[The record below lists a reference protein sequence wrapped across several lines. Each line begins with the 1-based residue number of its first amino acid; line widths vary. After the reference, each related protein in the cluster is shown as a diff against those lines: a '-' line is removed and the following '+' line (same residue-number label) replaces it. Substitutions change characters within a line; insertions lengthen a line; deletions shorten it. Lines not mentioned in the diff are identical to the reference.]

1 MEKYDSSKEDES
13 DEDRDRE
20 AIGGVIALFVIS
32 VVLRRL
38 DEVVML
44 VGARGVL
51 FNPSTVRDGR
61 RGWPWHVKRRLEY
74 LSIFF
79 LGCHETVCYLE
90 HVAGSCRVILIR
102 GDECEVGAVVE

>member
-1 MEKYDSSKEDES
+1 
-13 DEDRDRE
+13 
-20 AIGGVIALFVIS
+20 L
-32 VVLRRL
+32 
-38 DEVVML
+38 
-44 VGARGVL
+44 
-51 FNPSTVRDGR
+51 
-61 RGWPWHVKRRLEY
+61 HVKRRLEY